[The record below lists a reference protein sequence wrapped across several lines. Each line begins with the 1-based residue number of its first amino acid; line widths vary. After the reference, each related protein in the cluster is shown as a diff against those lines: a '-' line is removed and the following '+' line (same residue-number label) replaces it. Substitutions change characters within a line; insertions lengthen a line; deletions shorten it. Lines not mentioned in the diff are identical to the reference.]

1 MGATNTKQMKF
12 ASSLS
17 QGEGQNMNCRSEQ
30 GLQQGRK
37 SWEIGQSQNLRHGRS
52 NEQDPIAAA
61 ADCCDNMWRKSKERH
76 KEEGAEKESLETGF
90 QLGGVCGYQDFGWS
104 KEQDNTSSD
113 EEEFQMGRKLPLQV
127 SRKLPMQVEKELPIQ
142 VSRRLPIQVDQ
153 ELPIQVKQ
161 KLPMQVDRREPVQ
174 FMTKINRNG
183 VSDTC

>member
-1 MGATNTKQMKF
+1 
-12 ASSLS
+12 
-17 QGEGQNMNCRSEQ
+17 MNCRSEH

-52 NEQDPIAAA
+52 NEQDLIAAA
-61 ADCCDNMWRKSKERH
+61 ERCENMWRKSKERH

-90 QLGGVCGYQDFGWS
+90 QLGGVFGYQDFGWS
-104 KEQDNTSSD
+104 KEQDNASSD

-127 SRKLPMQVEKELPIQ
+127 SRELPMQVEKELPIQ

-153 ELPIQVKQ
+153 ELPIQVRK

-174 FMTKINRNG
+174 FMTRRGRNRNG